1 MFELHPQLVK
11 DTIFVGEFELSKL
24 LIHRDAN
31 YPWFILVPKKPDI
44 TEIYHLLDA
53 ERNQLMSESC
63 LLAEAL
69 MQLFLPD
76 KINIA
81 ALGNIVPQLHLHHVA
96 RYKTDLSWPNSIWG
110 RSPQTEYRGNELQVR
125 IKAMMLALSGNSS
138 SFS

>member
-1 MFELHPQLVK
+1 LFELHPQLVK

-24 LIHRDAN
+24 LIHRDAT

-53 ERNQLMSESC
+53 ERSQLMSESC
-63 LLAEAL
+63 LLAEA
-69 MQLFLPD
+69 MMKLFLPD

-125 IKAMMLALSGNSS
+125 IKAMMLALYGNSS